1 MTHVALLGDSTFD
14 NIAYV
19 PFGEDVLSQ
28 LRQRVQNEVTAT
40 VLARDGARIS
50 DIPDQLA
57 RLPADVT
64 HLVVSIGGNDALAAT
79 ILLREKVQTI
89 EDAVARLACIR
100 HEFAR
105 DYESMLENTLRR
117 SLRTALATIYEPR
130 FDEPGMSASVAG
142 GLPLFNDVITRLAFR
157 HALPLLDLRLI
168 CGDADDCTSGIEPSA
183 QGSRKIATTLA
194 RLLMGDNHGLV
205 SIVYAS

>member
-64 HLVVSIGGNDALAAT
+64 HLVVSIGGND
-79 ILLREKVQTI
+79 
-89 EDAVARLACIR
+89 
-100 HEFAR
+100 
-105 DYESMLENTLRR
+105 
-117 SLRTALATIYEPR
+117 
-130 FDEPGMSASVAG
+130 
-142 GLPLFNDVITRLAFR
+142 
-157 HALPLLDLRLI
+157 
-168 CGDADDCTSGIEPSA
+168 
-183 QGSRKIATTLA
+183 
-194 RLLMGDNHGLV
+194 
-205 SIVYAS
+205 